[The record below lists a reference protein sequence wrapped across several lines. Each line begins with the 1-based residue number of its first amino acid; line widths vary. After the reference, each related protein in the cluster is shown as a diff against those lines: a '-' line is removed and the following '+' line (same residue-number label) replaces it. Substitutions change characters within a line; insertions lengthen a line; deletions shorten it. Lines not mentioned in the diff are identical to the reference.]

1 MIKKIYILLLIT
13 IMFCSC
19 GKKSDPVYNE
29 KNQNT
34 EILKIQN
41 VTVI

>member
-29 KNQNT
+29 KNQNS
-34 EILKIQN
+34 EKISTQMSALS
-41 VTVI
+41 